1 MGADGGDSV
10 MIVGLDDRFQIWS
23 KDKWRARRAEQR
35 ALAKAGLAQV
45 GALKLQAQMKLAAG
59 GGA

>member
-1 MGADGGDSV
+1 